1 MDDPGLPV
9 PHPPLMGCAEARAAR
24 EERFMSSDDEVLARY
39 LGEDDF
45 PVQWDSEAEQDLF
58 WVYDDL
64 HCPHPLSPM
73 YFDIGGWWLSCDH
86 MFRRFGTPFAVDWL
100 AKNVNGYLYT
110 AAIPADPSLAVS
122 ATEYGH
128 AYGARVP
135 LDGSYAERMG
145 AYLDGVLPVYGEHF
159 ADWWRDRLV
168 PEMLRNFD
176 YLESQL
182 DRAGS
187 MSRMELA
194 VLLEDAMDIHD
205 RHWKIHWMLNFAQ
218 LSATLKLRAV
228 MERVRG
234 SVDEELLGRLQ
245 NSAED
250 RNWDSVEGLWR
261 MKESVKKNPA
271 LRAAF
276 TGGGAEIRKALAATD
291 EGRTFIAE
299 QLDPYQREFGWRAVW
314 SHEFIFPT
322 WREDPEP
329 ILDQIRGYLETD
341 YDYATALETVRLDLE
356 KASAELLEGLSSG
369 DRDELEAANAINLR
383 MAPLTPDHHFYI
395 DQGANARLRVVLVTL
410 GQRLVDDGLLDRAD
424 DVLFLRY
431 NELRAFVGNPEA
443 LDARGIVAQRRAERD
458 AAAKVQPRDWVGTVT
473 ESQLNFPY
481 WVNWGYPE
489 RFHRSASQGD
499 GPEDRARVAGI
510 AGSPG
515 IVEGLARVVRTV
527 ADFDEVADGDIL
539 VCQMTNPAWVVLFTK
554 ISGLV
559 TDTGGTTSHPA
570 VLAREFGIPAVVGTS
585 EATRRINTGDRIR
598 VDGTAGV
605 VEILK
610 PAEAAVTPTAA
621 APLSLD

>member
-1 MDDPGLPV
+1 
-9 PHPPLMGCAEARAAR
+9 
-24 EERFMSSDDEVLARY
+24 MSSGNEVLARY

-45 PVQWDSEAEQDLF
+45 PVEWQSEQEQDLF

-73 YFDIGGWWLSCDH
+73 YFDIGGWWLTCDH
-86 MFRRFGTPFAVDWL
+86 MFRRFATPFAVDWL

-122 ATEYGH
+122 GTEYGSR
-128 AYGARVP
+128 YMARVP
-135 LDGSYAERMG
+135 EDPEYATKIG
-145 AYLDGVLPVYGEHF
+145 AYLDGVLPVYGERF

-168 PEMLRNFD
+168 PEMLQNFA
-176 YLESQL
+176 YLEAQL
-182 DRAGS
+182 DGAAEK
-187 MSRMELA
+187 SRMELA

-218 LSATLKLRAV
+218 LSATLSLRAT
-228 MERVRG
+228 MERIRG

-250 RNWDSVEGLWR
+250 RNWDSVEGLWQL
-261 MKESVKKNPA
+261 KETVKADPE
-271 LRAAF
+271 LRKAF
-276 TGGGAEIRKALAATD
+276 VGNGVEIRTALEASEA
-291 EGRTFIAE
+291 GRHFLADT
-299 QLDPYQREFGWRAVW
+299 LTPYQREFGWRAVW

-322 WREDPEP
+322 WREDPGP
-329 ILDQIRGYLETD
+329 ILEQIRGYLDTD
-341 YDYATALETVRLDLE
+341 YDYASALETVRADLE
-356 KASAELLEGLSSG
+356 KASAELLEGLTGSA
-369 DRDELEAANAINLR
+369 RDELAAANAVNLR

-395 DQGANARLRVVLVTL
+395 DQGANARLRVVLITL
-410 GQRLVDDGLLDRAD
+410 GQRLVDEGHLDVAD

-431 NELRAFVGNPEA
+431 NELRAFVGDPA
-443 LDARGIVAQRRAERD
+443 ATDARAIVAQRRAERE
-458 AAAKVQPRDWVGTVT
+458 AAVALQPRDWVGTVT
-473 ESQLNFPY
+473 QTQLDFPY

-489 RFHRSASQGD
+489 RFHREASTSATT
-499 GPEDRARVAGI
+499 VAGI
-510 AGSPG
+510 SGSPG
-515 IVEGLARVVRTV
+515 VVEGTARVVRTV
-527 ADFDEVADGDIL
+527 GDFDEVAEGDIL

-605 VEILK
+605 VEIMGA
-610 PAEAAVTPTAA
+610 AEPVRAA
-621 APLSLD
+621 LSLD